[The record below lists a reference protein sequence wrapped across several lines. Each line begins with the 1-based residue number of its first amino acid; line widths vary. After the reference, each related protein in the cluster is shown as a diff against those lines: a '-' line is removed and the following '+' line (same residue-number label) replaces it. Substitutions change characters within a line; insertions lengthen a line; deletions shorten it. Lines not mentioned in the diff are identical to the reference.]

1 MKNFKTPL
9 NDLRFI
15 HYEVLDSL
23 SEYRK
28 NPAYDEVNKE
38 LIDAIASECA
48 KYAENVIFPLNQSG
62 DEQGCSYND
71 GKVTTPD
78 GYKAAYQQWLQG
90 GWQGLSH
97 PEEFGGQGLPPSLG
111 IMKAEIVGTANW
123 AFGMY
128 PGLSLGAMNTLML
141 HADKAQ
147 KALYLAKLT
156 SGEWMGTMCL
166 TEAQCGSD
174 LGQIKTK
181 AEKNDDGSYTVTGT
195 KIFISSGDH
204 DLTDNI
210 VHIVLARIPG
220 SPEGTKGIS
229 LFIVPKYLPDENGA
243 VGEFNQV
250 NTGSIEK
257 KMGIHASST
266 CVLNFD
272 GAKGFLL
279 GEVNKG
285 VAAMF
290 TFMNTARIGTAIQG
304 IGSAE
309 LSFQNSLAYAKE
321 RRSMRPLSGAKEPE
335 KVADTLIKHP
345 DVRRML
351 LKQKAIAEGGRAMLY
366 DTALLADKLS
376 EAKDEAEFKAID
388 DKLGFLTPILKGFF
402 TELGIEAAN
411 EGMQVFGG
419 HGYIKEWGMEQ
430 IARDV
435 RISSLYE
442 GTTGIQGLDLLGRKV
457 IQDKFKQYFAF
468 NKRILALYKEILQS
482 PYKVQMLRFIA
493 PLMCYQLRWQKVLL
507 VILFKARKNRDAVGA
522 STHDFLMFSGYL
534 ATAFY
539 FTKMALASFKALD
552 QGGELSPDFYQAKLQ
567 TADFYFQRLLPR
579 AKGHA
584 AIISGKTASLMDMPE
599 DNFQLE

>member
-1 MKNFKTPL
+1 MKTFKTPI
-9 NDLRFI
+9 NDIRFI
-15 HYEVLDSL
+15 NYEVLDSL

-28 NPAYDEVNKE
+28 NPAYDEVSKD

-48 KYAENVIFPLNQSG
+48 KFAENVIFPLNQSG
-62 DEQGCSYND
+62 DEQGCRYED
-71 GKVTTPD
+71 GKVTTPA
-78 GYKAAYQQWLQG
+78 GYKAAYQQWLEG

-97 PEEFGGQGLPPSLG
+97 PEEYGGQGLPQSLG
-111 IMKAEIVGTANW
+111 VMKAEIVGTANW

-141 HADKAQ
+141 HGDEQQ
-147 KALYLAKLT
+147 KSLYLSKLT
-156 SGEWMGTMCL
+156 SGDWMGTMCL
-166 TEAQCGSD
+166 TEAHCGSD

-181 AEKNDDGSYTVTGT
+181 AEENADGSYTLSGT

-204 DLTDNI
+204 DLTENI
-210 VHIVLARIPG
+210 IHIVLARIPG

-229 LFIVPKYLPDENGA
+229 LFIVPKYLVNEK
-243 VGEFNQV
+243 GECGDFNQV

-285 VAAMF
+285 VSAMF

-304 IGSAE
+304 IGAAE
-309 LSFQNSLAYAKE
+309 LSFQNSLNYARE
-321 RRSMRPLSGAKEPE
+321 RRSMRPLSGAKE
-335 KVADTLIKHP
+335 KDKIADTLIKHP

-366 DTALLADKLS
+366 DTALLADKLTDA
-376 EAKDEAEFKAID
+376 ENEDEFKIID
-388 DKLGFLTPILKGFF
+388 DQLGFLTPILKGFF

-411 EGMQVFGG
+411 EGMQVLGG

-457 IQDKFKQYFAF
+457 ILDKFKQYFAF
-468 NKRILALYKEILQS
+468 NKRILCLYKEVIQS
-482 PYKVQMLRFIA
+482 PYKMKMLRFIG
-493 PLMCYQLRWQKVLL
+493 PLMLYQLRWQKML
-507 VILFKARKNRDAVGA
+507 VSVLFKARKDRDAVGA

-552 QGGELSPDFYQAKLQ
+552 RGGELEPGFYQAKLQ
-567 TADFYFQRLLPR
+567 TARFYFDRLLPR
-579 AKGHA
+579 AKSHA
-584 AIISGKTASLMDMPE
+584 AIISAKPASLMDMDE
-599 DNFQLE
+599 KDFQLE